1 MKLIIQIPCFN
12 EEQTLPLVLAD
23 LPRRVDGFDAV
34 EWLIIDDGSTDKTI
48 EVARAGG
55 VDHIVRLTNNKGL
68 AAGFQAGLD
77 ACLKLGADVIVNTDG
92 DNQYNGHDIPKL
104 VAPIIARHGR
114 HGRRRPRGP
123 EHRALLAAEDLA
135 AEARLV
141 GRAPG
146 LLDRGPRHDLGL
158 SRLQP
163 RGRDPDGGRLEVHVH
178 AGDDHPGGQ
187 AARRRR
193 PRADP
198 DEPEDARV
206 APVSVDVV
214 LRAAQLGLDLPHLHP
229 VRAAEGLHERGRG
242 DRPRRARRLG
252 ALRLLLRRRGR
263 GQGPRPVADP
273 RRGAVQRGDGARGA
287 RHHGRPARRAAHD
300 GPAHVRARAAHRA
313 AARRRALALRARR
326 RRRRGPGA
334 DDRRR
339 RGRRDRQDRGH
350 TDGKTGERDV
360 VRL

>member
-1 MKLIIQIPCFN
+1 MPQARRRRHRQHRRRQPV
-12 EEQTLPLVLAD
+12 QRQRHPQARRAD
-23 LPRRVDGFDAV
+23 
-34 EWLIIDDGSTDKTI
+34 
-48 EVARAGG
+48 
-55 VDHIVRLTNNKGL
+55 H
-68 AAGFQAGLD
+68 
-77 ACLKLGADVIVNTDG
+77 
-92 DNQYNGHDIPKL
+92 
-104 VAPIIARHGR
+104 ARHGR

-123 EHRALLAAEDLA
+123 QHRALLAAEDLA

-146 LLDRGPRHDLGL
+146 LLDRGSRHDLGL

-198 DEPEDARV
+198 DEPEDARI

-214 LRAAQLGLDLPHLHP
+214 LRAAQLGLDLPDLHP

-242 DRPRRARRLG
+242 HRPRRARRLG
-252 ALRLLLRRRGR
+252 ALRLLLRRRRR
-263 GQGPRPVADP
+263 GQGPRPVAHP

-287 RHHGRPARRAAHD
+287 RHHGRPARGPAHD

-326 RRRRGPGA
+326 RRRAGQSPTTGA
-334 DDRRR
+334 DAGAATGKTD
-339 RGRRDRQDRGH
+339 D
-350 TDGKTGERDV
+350 TSDGKTGERDV